1 MQVVIKPG
9 KEASTTAAIDSL
21 PSLAREEV
29 TDVID
34 ILVNTMSL
42 QEAKEILLDDMV
54 ITGNRFS
61 VSIKENFQFVVAG
74 LLGESEG
81 EDMLMIEVI
90 RYD

>member
-1 MQVVIKPG
+1 LQVVIKPG
-9 KEASTTAAIDSL
+9 KEASTTAAIGSL
-21 PSLAREEV
+21 PSLAREEL
-29 TDVID
+29 TDD
-34 ILVNTMSL
+34 ILVNAMSL

-54 ITGNRFS
+54 IEGNSFS

>member
-1 MQVVIKPG
+1 LRVVVKPG
-9 KEASTTAAIDSL
+9 KEASTAAAINSL
-21 PSLAREEV
+21 SALAREEV

-34 ILVNTMSL
+34 ILVNAISL
-42 QEAKEILLDDMV
+42 QEAKEVLLGNMV
-54 ITGNRFS
+54 IEGNRFS

-90 RYD
+90 RYG

>member
-9 KEASTTAAIDSL
+9 KEASTTAAIGSL

-34 ILVNTMSL
+34 ILVNAMSL

-54 ITGNRFS
+54 IEGNSFS

>member
-9 KEASTTAAIDSL
+9 KEASTTAAIGSL
-21 PSLAREEV
+21 PSLAREEL

-34 ILVNTMSL
+34 ILGNAISL